1 MITCLET
8 KLMWWVLE
16 RKGVIKGNIYVVLE
30 TSICF
35 KLTPIGVVT
44 TIRSPVGEK
53 RIFTIKF
60 EKTEVSW
67 ISQNTVP
74 STCFH
79 ETTVEV
85 ANTN

>member
-1 MITCLET
+1 MVGLGE
-8 KLMWWVLE
+8 
-16 RKGVIKGNIYVVLE
+16 KGCDKGNIDMVLE

-60 EKTEVSW
+60 EKTKVSW
-67 ISQNTVP
+67 ISRNTVP